1 MAFRPE
7 DLTLLA
13 SNTRTLV
20 HDAFHKRFFS
30 RYTDRIFFIKCS
42 FVLEMQLFL
51 HLNFK
56 SFDGFLKRVIQ
67 LCNADSSGV
76 ATAAGDRHFTK
87 IKKTIYDKVRSI
99 MVAVAA
105 PEEVR
110 PSPPVDDQSPAPST
124 LFSEDLMELFA
135 DVIDTDPT
143 EPESTQDLNSTR
155 IDEELE
161 RWETA
166 PTSLQI
172 NGSRAETKLEFW
184 KRQAETGTYKFLPL
198 VARILF
204 AIPSSSA
211 QIERDFGTAGQLVT
225 PQRGSIAPHNVDM
238 SASLNCNRQFVDVTQ
253 CPKIHVRDID
263 KFIPSNV
270 KVGMEEDDAEGC
282 ELLSGYFSS
291 DSEEDIED
299 TET

>member
-1 MAFRPE
+1 
-7 DLTLLA
+7 
-13 SNTRTLV
+13 
-20 HDAFHKRFFS
+20 
-30 RYTDRIFFIKCS
+30 
-42 FVLEMQLFL
+42 MQLFL

-184 KRQAETGTYKFLPL
+184 KRQAET
-198 VARILF
+198 AQILF